1 MGTRFLWPHSPAVG
15 TGESLSAGCSHPP
28 ARLPQEIGGLL
39 IEYGGVLYDDTV
51 WQRWLWHVLA
61 RLGLHANYGVFFHV
75 WQHEYLD
82 DVHRGRRDLC
92 EALEAFLLSVGLSR
106 GQIDEVEAACRSRR
120 LQLEEETKPLPGVK
134 AALRQLNKNKL
145 LLTVSAE
152 SEHPAELLQHR
163 LERSG
168 LSGLFAA
175 VVSSVELGATKP
187 NPVSYLAALETMKLP
202 AERVA
207 YLGHDTGALAGAAA
221 VGMHTVAF
229 NFDHDA
235 QADVYLGHFEE
246 LIQAVG
252 TPHPLTK
259 AG

>member
-15 TGESLSAGCSHPP
+15 RGESLSAGCSHPP
-28 ARLPQEIGGLL
+28 ARLPREIGGLL

-51 WQRWLWHVLA
+51 WQRWLWQVLA

-145 LLTVSAE
+145 LLAVSAE
-152 SEHPAELLQHR
+152 SDHPAELLQHR

-168 LSGLFAA
+168 LSALFVA
-175 VVSSVELGATKP
+175 VVSSAELGATKP

-207 YLGHDTGALAGAAA
+207 YLGHDTGALAGAAE